1 MHPRKRLDISWPRLA
16 TAGARCA
23 MSGAPA
29 RAALEAWWSP
39 DGHALAA
46 LSVRTLFDLWLRTL
60 DARPGDELA
69 ISAVTIPHMAALIR
83 AHGLT
88 LIPIPIDPDTLGP
101 ACEAVEAALTPRTRG
116 VVIAHLL
123 GARLDLDAIAAL
135 CAARG
140 VPLVE
145 DCAQAWA
152 ADGWRGHPGAQLSL
166 FSFGLIKSC
175 TAVGGAMA
183 TVRDAACLAAMRAR
197 EAAYPTQTTADYA
210 TRLARAAALQ
220 VVLEPRRYAGFVRA
234 CAVAGRDHDALLRAW
249 SKGFAGDGWVERLR
263 RRPCEALLA
272 TLLDALRD
280 PNAAARIRAR
290 REAGELVRAALPSR
304 VRMLGRA
311 APDRTHWLVCLASE
325 APEALIGALRAAGFD
340 ATDGAS
346 TLVSLDERAGS
357 AIGEAMARIVYVPV
371 DASMGCDELAR
382 LARLLEGGL

>member
-1 MHPRKRLDISWPRLA
+1 
-16 TAGARCA
+16 
-23 MSGAPA
+23 
-29 RAALEAWWSP
+29 
-39 DGHALAA
+39 
-46 LSVRTLFDLWLRTL
+46 
-60 DARPGDELA
+60 
-69 ISAVTIPHMAALIR
+69 
-83 AHGLT
+83 
-88 LIPIPIDPDTLGP
+88 
-101 ACEAVEAALTPRTRG
+101 
-116 VVIAHLL
+116 
-123 GARLDLDAIAAL
+123 
-135 CAARG
+135 
-140 VPLVE
+140 
-145 DCAQAWA
+145 
-152 ADGWRGHPGAQLSL
+152 
-166 FSFGLIKSC
+166 
-175 TAVGGAMA
+175 
-183 TVRDAACLAAMRAR
+183 
-197 EAAYPTQTTADYA
+197 
-210 TRLARAAALQ
+210 

-371 DASMGCDELAR
+371 DASMGRDELAR
-382 LARLLEGGL
+382 LAALLGGGL